1 MQANSHGTSKSWTSG
16 LAAFLQ
22 VNESQWCFAL
32 QNGTELTELG
42 IRTDLMR
49 KAAAVLPPSLLRP
62 LSRPVAVFF
71 HGVEREIADPEVQEN
86 HLRIEEFARIAR
98 TLKTHFD
105 VTPIS
110 ELERVLHHPQRH
122 RGTVFLMSDDGYANT
137 LSVAAPVLRELKL
150 PWTLFVSTRHIDESE
165 LSPMF
170 LARTFLREAP
180 DGCYR
185 LPHFPQPIHLNGVRH
200 VASTEAIERLR
211 FLPAAAARQ
220 AIVAMVS
227 ALGQSAAAIKT
238 AHPNEHFLTWDG
250 IRELSRGGVA
260 IGAHAD
266 LHWAMHPFEDLQFL
280 KEQAEKPR
288 QRIEEE
294 VGPCRYFAYPF
305 GNTRDIGR
313 DAWQAVRDVGYD
325 FAFTTLGGTLNA
337 RQNPWLL
344 PRYGL
349 HRREPHLPS
358 VLPLL
363 RFANR
368 RVSQWHR
375 ALI

>member
-1 MQANSHGTSKSWTSG
+1 MLVNRHG
-16 LAAFLQ
+16 AASPRPAAWPLFCK
-22 VNESQWCFAL
+22 VDGSQWRLAF
-32 QNGTELTELG
+32 QNGTGLIELG

-49 KAAAVLPPSLLRP
+49 SAAATFPPALLRP
-62 LSRPVAVFF
+62 LSGPVAVFF
-71 HGVEREIADPEVQEN
+71 HGVECEIADPEVQEN
-86 HLRIEEFARIAR
+86 HLRVEEFALIAR

-110 ELERVLHHPQRH
+110 ELEHVLRHPARH
-122 RGTVFLMSDDGYANT
+122 RRTVFLMSDDGYANT
-137 LSVAAPVLRELKL
+137 LSVAAPILRELKL
-150 PWTLFVSTRHIDESE
+150 PWTLFVSTSHIDKREM
-165 LSPMF
+165 SPMF
-170 LARTFLREAP
+170 LARTFIREAP

-185 LPHFPQPIHLNGVRH
+185 LPHFHQPVHLNGVRH
-200 VASTEAIERLR
+200 AAGAKVIERLR
-211 FLPAAAARQ
+211 FLPGAAAKQ

-227 ALGQSAAAIKT
+227 ALGQSLEAIKT
-238 AHPNEHFLTWDG
+238 RHPSERFLTWNG
-250 IRELSRGGVA
+250 VRELSRDGAA

-266 LHWAMHPFEDLQFL
+266 LHWAMHPFEDPQFL
-280 KEQAEKPR
+280 REQAERPR
-288 QRIEEE
+288 QRIQEE

-313 DAWQAVRDVGYD
+313 DAWQAVRNAGYD

-349 HRREPHLPS
+349 QRREPHLPS

-375 ALI
+375 ALT

>member
-1 MQANSHGTSKSWTSG
+1 
-16 LAAFLQ
+16 
-22 VNESQWCFAL
+22 
-32 QNGTELTELG
+32 
-42 IRTDLMR
+42 MR
-49 KAAAVLPPSLLRP
+49 KAAALLPPSLLRP
-62 LSRPVAVFF
+62 LAGPVAVFF
-71 HGVEREIADPEVQEN
+71 HGVERKIADPEVQEN
-86 HLRIEEFARIAR
+86 HHRAEDFAEIAR
-98 TLKTHFD
+98 ALKIHFD

-110 ELERVLHHPQRH
+110 ELEHVLRRPARH
-122 RGTVFLMSDDGYANT
+122 RRTVFLMSDDGYANT
-137 LSVAAPVLRELKL
+137 LSVGAPILRQLKL
-150 PWTLFVSTRHIDESE
+150 PWTLFVSTQHIDEGK

-170 LARTFLREAP
+170 LARTFLREAR

-185 LPHFPQPIHLNGVRH
+185 LPHFNAPIQLNSERH
-200 VASTEAIERLR
+200 TTRAEVIERLR
-211 FLPAAAARQ
+211 FLPVAAANQ
-220 AIVAMVS
+220 AIDAMVS
-227 ALGQSAAAIKT
+227 ALERGAESIKA
-238 AHPNEHFLTWDG
+238 AHPSEHFLTWDG
-250 IRELSRGGVA
+250 IRELSRSGVT

-280 KEQAEKPR
+280 KEQAERSR

-305 GNTRDIGR
+305 GNTRDVGR
-313 DAWQAVRDVGYD
+313 DAWQAVRDAGYD

-375 ALI
+375 ALT